1 MCEKCEPAAIGA
13 GLERRRRLWEIDSNW
28 HCSIVGTCLTL
39 GDLRRVA
46 RKLGYKPP
54 VDPYYDVDSYLHG
67 YFVKLC
73 GKPTI
78 AAKML
83 EKVLNRRHAGAIR
96 KLQKV
101 KTVGDLCDA
110 WTAAFSIGDVPGPYW
125 AMLSHPLIDLRLGSK
140 IYNDVHMLSHLVGA
154 SNRAD
159 LANLRRLES
168 DLAGAQEL
176 AEQTRARSVAKIREK
191 DARIEVLEAQ
201 VASLSGRLESARKE
215 SRNAPPCA
223 IDRDQSGAV
232 VAHLEAQLARMT
244 EQNEILRRDNAA
256 FHILVPSL
264 RDEIQALE
272 RALGDPDEAESGQAG
287 CDNFRCDLKDRCLL
301 YVGGRTRHVGQMRNL
316 VSDWN
321 GILLHHDGG
330 LEQSLEELS
339 GAILKAD
346 AVFFPTDCVSHKA
359 MYRLKSV
366 CQQTKKPFVPLRTS
380 SLSCFLAGLEKTL
393 KDGGAELTAQEPTPE
408 VTRNYL

>member
-1 MCEKCEPAAIGA
+1 MCEKCEATSLTG
-13 GLERRRRLWEIDSNW
+13 GLDRRRRLWEIDPNW

-46 RKLGYKPP
+46 RKMGYKPP
-54 VDPYYDVDSYLHG
+54 PDPYYDVDSYLHG

-101 KTVGDLCDA
+101 RTVADLCDA

-168 DLAGAQEL
+168 ELASAQEL
-176 AEQTRARSVAKIREK
+176 AEQTRARSIAKIREK
-191 DARIEVLEAQ
+191 DARIEELEGQ
-201 VASLSGRLESARKE
+201 LASLSGRLESARTE
-215 SRNAPPCA
+215 NLRPPPCA
-223 IDRDQSGAV
+223 KDRDTTQALIT
-232 VAHLEAQLARMT
+232 HLETQLTRLT
-244 EQNEILRRDNAA
+244 EENESLRRDNAGLHA
-256 FHILVPSL
+256 LVPTL
-264 RDEIQALE
+264 REEVEALE
-272 RALGDPDEAESGQAG
+272 RTLGKSEDRDPLNGG
-287 CDNFRCDLKDRCLL
+287 CTNFRCDLKDRCLL

-321 GILLHHDGG
+321 GVLLHHDGG

-380 SLSCFLAGLEKTL
+380 SLSSFLAGLEKTMRNSAPL
-393 KDGGAELTAQEPTPE
+393 SAQDAMHEEART
-408 VTRNYL
+408 YL

>member
-1 MCEKCEPAAIGA
+1 MCEKCEPTSLTC
-13 GLERRRRLWEIDSNW
+13 GLDRRRRLWEIDSNW

-54 VDPYYDVDSYLHG
+54 TDPYYDVDSYLHG

-101 KTVGDLCDA
+101 RTVSDLCDA

-168 DLAGAQEL
+168 DLAAAQEL
-176 AEQTRARSVAKIREK
+176 AEHTRARSVAKIREK
-191 DARIEVLEAQ
+191 DARIEDLESQ
-201 VASLSGRLESARKE
+201 VASLSGRLETARKE
-215 SRNAPPCA
+215 SRKVPPCA
-223 IDRDQSGAV
+223 MERGNASGI
-232 VAHLEAQLARMT
+232 VAHLEAQLARLSEENAT
-244 EQNEILRRDNAA
+244 LRQENAG
-256 FHILVPSL
+256 FHALVPTL
-264 RDEIQALE
+264 REEIQALE
-272 RALGDPDEAESGQAG
+272 HAMGDDAETDDPTGG
-287 CDNFRCDLKDRCLL
+287 CANFSCDLKDRCLL

-316 VSDWN
+316 VADWN
-321 GILLHHDGG
+321 GVLLHHDGG

-366 CQQTKKPFVPLRTS
+366 CQQTRKPFVPLRTS
-380 SLSCFLAGLEKTL
+380 SLSAFLAGLEKTI
-393 KDGGAELTAQEPTPE
+393 KDGGTSLSARDATPE
-408 VTRNYL
+408 EARTYR